1 MQGSLIN
8 GPGWQAER
16 VMVMATAC
24 QTIGTL
30 ARKDISGWAW
40 RAQPVNS
47 AFLSCRLTV
56 IAARFLPQFVSN
68 ESGKGWLKRFL

>member
-16 VMVMATAC
+16 VMVVATAC

-30 ARKDISGWAW
+30 ARMIFPAGREGRS
-40 RAQPVNS
+40 
-47 AFLSCRLTV
+47 RLIV
-56 IAARFLPQFVSN
+56 PFCHD
-68 ESGKGWLKRFL
+68 G